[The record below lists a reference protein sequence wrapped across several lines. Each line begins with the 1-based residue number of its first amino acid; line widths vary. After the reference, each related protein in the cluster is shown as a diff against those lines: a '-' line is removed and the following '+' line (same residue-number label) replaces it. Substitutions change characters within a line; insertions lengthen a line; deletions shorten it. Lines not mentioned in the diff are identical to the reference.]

1 MISRI
6 FIGLISLSFI
16 LVIDVQLNTFFN
28 GPLVIAGFFIQGGF
42 MLVKANVYN
51 VRAMASGK
59 VKAEVSLL
67 VSDPDQLIRIRLFD
81 SHDKAGAV
89 RAFQDLLTKDAWVPL
104 EVETY
109 RGELQ
114 FALSYGALPKA
125 IDNKCK

>member
-1 MISRI
+1 MCNQIRW
-6 FIGLISLSFI
+6 L
-16 LVIDVQLNTFFN
+16 N
-28 GPLVIAGFFIQGGF
+28 GPQVIAGFFIQGVF
-42 MLVKANVYN
+42 MLVKANIYN

-81 SHDKAGAV
+81 SHDKLGAV
-89 RAFQDLLTKDAWVPL
+89 RAFQDLLNKDAWVPL

-114 FALSYGALPKA
+114 FALSYGALPRVIEGKL
-125 IDNKCK
+125 K